1 MQTGHIYRKGD
12 SWFLLFKEPQSVGGK
27 KKWRNKVV
35 KLTDVSDRFRTER
48 SVRDA
53 KLADKYLQSVV
64 QTDEGSTQLVRDFI
78 EHVYLK
84 TIQRRPSTM
93 NGYENIFTKHLKD
106 RLGDIRMLD
115 FRTSHGHK
123 LLERIA
129 QEEPHLAHSSLKH
142 IKHFL
147 NGVFTHALRQGTELP
162 TGNPMRDAGIPEGVE
177 SEDTYAYS
185 LREIR
190 SMLGVL
196 SEPAKTV
203 VACAAFTGLRRSE
216 LRGLRWA
223 DLIDDKLYVNR
234 TVWESQVEERTKT
247 KRQQGSCAGRAHAA
261 EVVRNS
267 S

>member
-53 KLADKYLQSVV
+53 KLADEYLQSVV

-162 TGNPMRDAGIPEGVE
+162 TGDPMRDAGIQRVWKARTPTHTVLKKSGPCSASCPNPPKLSWHVRH
-177 SEDTYAYS
+177 SPGCVGANCADYAGQ
-185 LREIR
+185 I
-190 SMLGVL
+190 
-196 SEPAKTV
+196 
-203 VACAAFTGLRRSE
+203 
-216 LRGLRWA
+216 
-223 DLIDDKLYVNR
+223 
-234 TVWESQVEERTKT
+234 
-247 KRQQGSCAGRAHAA
+247 
-261 EVVRNS
+261 
-267 S
+267 